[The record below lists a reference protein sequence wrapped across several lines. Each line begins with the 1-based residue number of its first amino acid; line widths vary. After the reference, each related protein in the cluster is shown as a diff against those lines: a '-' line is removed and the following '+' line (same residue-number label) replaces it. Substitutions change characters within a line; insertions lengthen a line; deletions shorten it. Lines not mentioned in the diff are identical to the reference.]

1 MFLALN
7 RVPFFVILMG
17 IGAAAMLVPVI
28 HAFAR
33 SDAATARVFMFGA
46 LVAGMVTLLVGVAT
60 RGYRPRS
67 IARSHLTAL
76 LAAFSLLPVLFA
88 LPFHEATGTI
98 TFLDAWFEMLSSFT
112 TTGATLFDNP
122 ARLNPTLHL
131 WRALVGWLGGLLVW
145 VMAVSILAP
154 LNLGGFEVR
163 TGVVATGRNRDDAA
177 GSGRYCDGGDRLARL
192 GLRLVPIYG
201 ALTLVLWTLLVLA
214 GEGGFVA
221 ACHAMSVMAT
231 SGISPIGGLQQGSAG
246 VAGEFVV
253 FLFLGFAL
261 SRQTFS
267 SVLGGRESGRLVDDP
282 EMRMAAAILVIVA
295 GTLVLRHFIAAVE
308 GGSDDPALAG
318 ALTAIWGSVFTVL
331 SFMTTTGFESRHWI
345 AATDWSGL
353 STPGLVL
360 VGVALIGGGV
370 ATTAGG
376 VKLLRLYALSRHGM
390 RELER
395 LVHPSSVGGAGT
407 EERRIRREG
416 AFIAWIFFMLFA
428 LSITVVMLLLSLTG
442 VQFETAMVLAV
453 AAISTT
459 GPLAQVAAE
468 NPISYAGIP
477 EMGQMVLMAAMVLG
491 RLETLALIAL
501 FNVDFW
507 RS

>member
-1 MFLALN
+1 MYAHLT
-7 RVPFFVILMG
+7 RVPFFVLLMG
-17 IGAAAMLVPVI
+17 IGSAAMLMPMV
-28 HAFAR
+28 H
-33 SDAATARVFMFGA
+33 A
-46 LVAGMVTLLVGVAT
+46 LVNGNRSTASAFFLGFILGGMLTLLVGIAT

-76 LAAFSLLPVLFA
+76 LAAFTLLPLLFA
-88 LPFHEATGTI
+88 LPFHGAIKTI

-122 ARLNPTLHL
+122 ARLEPTLHL

-163 TGVVATGRNRDDAA
+163 TGVVGTGRMREE
-177 GSGRYCDGGDRLARL
+177 GPGGRYGDASDRLARL

-201 ALTLVLWTLLVLA
+201 GLTLVLWTLLVLA
-214 GEGGFVA
+214 GEKGLVA
-221 ACHAMSVMAT
+221 ACHAMSTLAT
-231 SGISPIGGLQQGSAG
+231 SGISPIGGVDRSTASIGTE
-246 VAGEFVV
+246 VVIFVFMV
-253 FLFLGFAL
+253 FAI
-261 SRQTFS
+261 SRLTFS
-267 SVLGGRESGRLVDDP
+267 RGMMVQDSGRLIDDP
-282 EMRMAAAILVIVA
+282 EVRMGAVLLGLVTSILVI
-295 GTLVLRHFIAAVE
+295 RHILAAVE
-308 GGSDDPALAG
+308 ISAPGGLGAGLA
-318 ALTAIWGSVFTVL
+318 AFWGSLFTVM
-331 SFMTTTGFESRHWI
+331 SFMTTTGFESRFWFG
-345 AATDWSGL
+345 ATDWSGL
-353 STPGLVL
+353 ETPGLVL
-360 VGVALIGGGV
+360 VGLALIGGGV

-376 VKLLRLYALSRHGM
+376 VKLLRVYALYRHGV

-395 LVHPSSVGGAGT
+395 LVHPSSIGGSGA
-407 EERRIRREG
+407 EERRIRRQG
-416 AFIAWIFFMLFA
+416 AFISWIFFMLFA

-442 VQFETAMVLAV
+442 IQFETAMVLAV

-459 GPLAQVAAE
+459 GPLAQLAAD

-477 EMGQMVLMAAMVLG
+477 EPAQLVLMAAMVLG

-501 FNVDFW
+501 FNLEFW

>member
-1 MFLALN
+1 MLRFLIT
-7 RVPFFVILMG
+7 VPFFVLLMG
-17 IGAAAMLVPVI
+17 FGSAAMLVPMA
-28 HAFAR
+28 H
-33 SDAATARVFMFGA
+33 A
-46 LVAGMVTLLVGVAT
+46 LVREDRGTAGDFFFGFILGAMLTLLVGIAT
-60 RGYRPRS
+60 RGYRPVS

-76 LAAFSLLPVLFA
+76 LGAFTLLPVLFA

-98 TFLDAWFEMLSSFT
+98 SFLDAWFEMLSSFT

-131 WRALVGWLGGLLVW
+131 WRSVVGWLGGLLVW

-163 TGVVATGRNRDDAA
+163 TGIVATGRMRDE
-177 GSGRYCDGGDRLARL
+177 GQGGRHSDPSERLARL
-192 GLRLVPIYG
+192 GFRLVPIYG
-201 ALTLVLWTLLVLA
+201 GLTLVLWTLLVLA
-214 GEGGFVA
+214 GEDGFIA
-221 ACHAMSVMAT
+221 AAHAMAVMST
-231 SGISPIGGLQQGSAG
+231 SGISPIGGTHLSTAG
-246 VAGEFVV
+246 IGTELVIFA
-253 FLFLGFAL
+253 FLLFAL
-261 SRQTFS
+261 SRLTFS
-267 SVLGGRESGRLVDDP
+267 RGLLGREAGGVTGDP
-282 EMRMAAAILVIVA
+282 EMRMGLSLVAIVTAV
-295 GTLVLRHFIAAVE
+295 LVLRHFVGAAESAGGE
-308 GGSDDPALAG
+308 GFGQGFAAFWG
-318 ALTAIWGSVFTVL
+318 ALFTVM
-331 SFMTTTGFESRHWI
+331 SFMTTTGFESRHWLG
-345 AATDWSGL
+345 ATDWSGL
-353 STPGLVL
+353 DTPGLVL
-360 VGVALIGGGV
+360 VGLALIGGGV

-376 VKLLRLYALSRHGM
+376 VKLLRVYALYKHGR

-395 LVHPSSVGGAGT
+395 LVHPSSVGGAGA

-416 AFIAWIFFMLFA
+416 AFISWIFFMLFA

-477 EMGQMVLMAAMVLG
+477 EAAQIVLMAAMVLG

>member
-1 MFLALN
+1 MRGFLFRL
-7 RVPFFVILMG
+7 PFFVLMLG
-17 IGAAAMLVPVI
+17 IGAAAMLVPAL
-28 HAFAR
+28 HALAR
-33 SDAATARVFMFGA
+33 GERSIAASFLLAFILG
-46 LVAGMVTLLVGVAT
+46 GMLTLLIAIAT

-67 IARSHLTAL
+67 LARSHLTAL
-76 LAAFSLLPVLFA
+76 FAAFSLLPLYFA
-88 LPFHEATGTI
+88 LPLLWSMPRLGLI
-98 TFLDAWFEMLSSFT
+98 DAWFEMLSSFT

-122 ARLNPTLHL
+122 ARLDPTLHL
-131 WRALVGWLGGLLVW
+131 WRALAGWLGGLLVW

-163 TGVVATGRNRDDAA
+163 TGAVAVRRSRDETPGSRATDA
-177 GSGRYCDGGDRLARL
+177 SDRLARL

-201 ALTLVLWTLLVLA
+201 GLTLMLWTLLVLA
-214 GEGGFVA
+214 GENGFVA

-231 SGISPIGGLQQGSAG
+231 SGISPIGGTHLSTAG
-246 VAGEFVV
+246 IGVEMVM

-261 SRQTFS
+261 TRLSFSRGLMGPQ
-267 SVLGGRESGRLVDDP
+267 SGHLADDP
-282 EMRMAAAILVIVA
+282 ELRLALVLLVGVTVLLVLHHSLITA
-295 GTLVLRHFIAAVE
+295 GTTAAGA
-308 GGSDDPALAG
+308 GGALAD
-318 ALTAIWGSVFTVL
+318 LWGTLFTVL
-331 SFMTTTGFESRHWI
+331 SFMTTTGFESRFWPGAHLV
-345 AATDWSGL
+345 AGL
-353 STPGLVL
+353 DTAGLVL
-360 VGVALIGGGV
+360 LGLALIGGGV

-376 VKLLRLYALSRHGM
+376 VKLLRVHALYAHGR

-395 LVHPSSVGGAGT
+395 LVHPSSVGGTGA
-407 EERRIRREG
+407 EARRIGREG

-428 LSITVVMLLLSLTG
+428 LSIAVVMLLLSFTG

-468 NPISYAGIP
+468 DPISYAGLP
-477 EMGQMVLMAAMVLG
+477 EPAQAVLMAAMVLG

-501 FNVDFW
+501 FNVEFW

>member
-1 MFLALN
+1 MLLFLTRL
-7 RVPFFVILMG
+7 PFFVLLMG
-17 IGAAAMLVPVI
+17 IGSLAMLVPVS
-28 HAFAR
+28 HALVR
-33 SDAATARVFMFGA
+33 EDGATAMTFFFGA
-46 LVAGMVTLLVGVAT
+46 IVGAMLTLLIGLAT
-60 RGYRPRS
+60 RGYRPKS

-88 LPFHEATGTI
+88 LPFHEAIRTI
-98 TFLDAWFEMLSSFT
+98 SFLDAWFEMLSSFT

-163 TGVVATGRNRDDAA
+163 TGIVATGRMREEGPGSRYGDA
-177 GSGRYCDGGDRLARL
+177 SDRLARL

-201 ALTLVLWTLLVLA
+201 GLTLVLWTLLVLA

-231 SGISPIGGLQQGSAG
+231 SGISPIGGIERSTAG
-246 VAGEFVV
+246 IGTEMVMFI
-253 FLFLGFAL
+253 FLFFAL
-261 SRQTFS
+261 SRLSFS
-267 SVLGGRESGRLVDDP
+267 RGIMGRESGRLIDDP
-282 EMRMAAAILVIVA
+282 EVRMGIAFLTIVTA
-295 GTLVLRHFIAAVE
+295 VLILRHFVVVAENALPTGLNEGLAAF
-308 GGSDDPALAG
+308 
-318 ALTAIWGSVFTVL
+318 WGSMFTVM
-331 SFMTTTGFESRHWI
+331 SFMTTTGFESRHWLG
-345 AATDWSGL
+345 AADWSGL
-353 STPGLVL
+353 TTPGLVL
-360 VGVALIGGGV
+360 VGLALVGGGV

-376 VKLLRLYALSRHGM
+376 VKLLRVYALYKHGL

-395 LVHPSSVGGAGT
+395 LVHPSSVGGAGA

-416 AFIAWIFFMLFA
+416 AFISWIFFMLFA

-477 EMGQMVLMAAMVLG
+477 EPAQMVLMAAMVLG

-501 FNVDFW
+501 FNLEFW
-507 RS
+507 RN

>member
-1 MFLALN
+1 MLRALSS
-7 RVPFFVILMG
+7 VPFFVILMG
-17 IGAAAMLVPVI
+17 IGSAAMLVPVA
-28 HAFAR
+28 HALVR
-33 SDAATARVFMFGA
+33 GDRATALTFVLGA
-46 LVAGMVTLLVGVAT
+46 IVGGMLTLLIGIAT

-76 LAAFSLLPVLFA
+76 LGAFSLLPVLFA
-88 LPFHEATGTI
+88 LPFLWATQTI
-98 TFLDAWFEMLSSFT
+98 SFLDAWFEMLSSFT

-163 TGVVATGRNRDDAA
+163 TGTVSIARMREEGPGSRYGDA
-177 GSGRYCDGGDRLARL
+177 SDRLSRL
-192 GLRLVPIYG
+192 GLKLVPIYAG
-201 ALTLVLWTLLVLA
+201 LTLLLWTLLVLA
-214 GEGGFVA
+214 GERGFVA
-221 ACHAMSVMAT
+221 ACHAMSIMAT
-231 SGISPIGGLQQGSAG
+231 SGISPVGGLNASGSG
-246 VAGEFVV
+246 LGGEMVMFI
-253 FLFLGFAL
+253 FLGFAL
-261 SRQTFS
+261 TRLSFSRGI
-267 SVLGGRESGRLVDDP
+267 LGPQAGRLTDDP
-282 EMRMAAAILVIVA
+282 EVRMGLVVLLGVTAFLALRQGVAMAENDSAGSIVTVLTAAW
-295 GTLVLRHFIAAVE
+295 GTL
-308 GGSDDPALAG
+308 
-318 ALTAIWGSVFTVL
+318 FTVL
-331 SFMTTTGFESRHWI
+331 SFMTTTGFESRYWP
-345 AATDWSGL
+345 AVTSDSGL
-353 STPGLVL
+353 ETTGLLL
-360 VGVALIGGGV
+360 VGLALVGGGV

-376 VKLLRLYALSRHGM
+376 VKLLRVYALLSHGS
-390 RELER
+390 RELDR
-395 LVHPSSVGGAGT
+395 LVHPSSVGGAGSKS
-407 EERRIRREG
+407 RRIGREG

-477 EMGQMVLMAAMVLG
+477 DTGQIVLMAAMVLG

-501 FNVDFW
+501 FNVEFW
-507 RS
+507 RT

>member
-1 MFLALN
+1 MMRFFT
-7 RVPFFVILMG
+7 RVPFFVLLMG
-17 IGAAAMLVPVI
+17 FGSAAMLIPVA
-28 HAFAR
+28 HGLVR
-33 SDAATARVFMFGA
+33 EDRGTAMSFFMGFIVG
-46 LVAGMVTLLVGVAT
+46 GMLTLLVGIAT

-76 LAAFSLLPVLFA
+76 LAAFTVLPVLFA
-88 LPFHEATGTI
+88 LPFHEAVRTI
-98 TFLDAWFEMLSSFT
+98 SFLDAWFEMLSSFT

-122 ARLNPTLHL
+122 ARLNTTLHL
-131 WRALVGWLGGLLVW
+131 WRSLVGWLGGLLVW

-163 TGVVATGRNRDDAA
+163 TGVVATGRMRDEGPGGRFGDA
-177 GSGRYCDGGDRLARL
+177 SDRLARL
-192 GLRLVPIYG
+192 GLKLVPIYAG
-201 ALTLVLWTLLVLA
+201 LTLVLWTLLVLA
-214 GEGGFVA
+214 GERGFVA
-221 ACHAMSVMAT
+221 ACHAMAIMAT
-231 SGISPIGGLQQGSAG
+231 SGISPIGGIQNSTAPIATEMVMLA
-246 VAGEFVV
+246 
-253 FLFLGFAL
+253 FLVFAL
-261 SRQTFS
+261 SRLTFS
-267 SVLGGRESGRLVDDP
+267 RGLMGRDTGRLIDDP
-282 EMRMAAAILVIVA
+282 EARMGVA
-295 GTLVLRHFIAAVE
+295 LLAVVTAVLVLRHFVAVAENTTE
-308 GGSDDPALAG
+308 GGLTEGLA
-318 ALTAIWGSVFTVL
+318 AFWGSLFTVF
-331 SFMTTTGFESRHWI
+331 SFMTTTGFESRHWLG
-345 AATDWSGL
+345 ANDWSGL
-353 STPGLVL
+353 ESSGLIL
-360 VGVALIGGGV
+360 VGLALIGGGV

-376 VKLLRLYALSRHGM
+376 VKLLRVYALYKHGL

-395 LVHPSSVGGAGT
+395 LIHPSSVGGSGA

-416 AFIAWIFFMLFA
+416 AFISWIFFMLFA

-477 EMGQMVLMAAMVLG
+477 EAAQMVLMAAMVLG

-501 FNVDFW
+501 FNPEFW